1 MLYVIEIIF
10 IGCNKTF
17 NYGPVF
23 YILDHKAGIT
33 ESEYEYYMLTEEE
46 ANPNEPPKENAVA
59 AELFNPL
66 IDRHLDHY
74 AGSYYGAITNIS
86 KGQELFTNY
95 VYYFGL
101 KGWKYG
107 ILSLLSQCH
116 GETIGTVSQIEVI

>member
-1 MLYVIEIIF
+1 
-10 IGCNKTF
+10 
-17 NYGPVF
+17 
-23 YILDHKAGIT
+23 
-33 ESEYEYYMLTEEE
+33 MLTEEE
-46 ANPNEPPKENAVA
+46 ANPNEPPKKNVVA

-74 AGSYYGAITNIS
+74 AGSYYGAIANIS
-86 KGQELFTNY
+86 KGQESFTNY

-116 GETIGTVSQIEVI
+116 GETMGTVSQIEII